1 MMTQLF
7 SEMTATVLPD
17 LNQILYY
24 MRRLPAQ
31 KIFFQKIQALSV
43 IKRFWR
49 SLIHILIYFQSFGI
63 KYIHDM
69 NISSFRVGRWNL
81 VRGNPVQS
89 LQRSQTKGASTK
101 NFCDVLYI
109 LTVDRVEGGSWV
121 NSLKKS
127 CDKYFFK

>member
-17 LNQILYY
+17 SNQILYY
-24 MRRLPAQ
+24 MRRLPPQ
-31 KIFFQKIQALSV
+31 KFFFQKIQALSV

-69 NISSFRVGRWNL
+69 NINYFRVGR
-81 VRGNPVQS
+81 
-89 LQRSQTKGASTK
+89 
-101 NFCDVLYI
+101 
-109 LTVDRVEGGSWV
+109 
-121 NSLKKS
+121 
-127 CDKYFFK
+127 

>member
-7 SEMTATVLPD
+7 SEMIATVLPD
-17 LNQILYY
+17 SNQILYY
-24 MRRLPAQ
+24 MRKLPAQ
-31 KIFFQKIQALSV
+31 NFFFQKIQALSV